1 MQAMRDLL
9 RTTLS
14 RSLNTLSPLDRLGAA
29 WPVAA
34 GHAIAERS
42 NVSDY
47 EDRVATITVADTAW
61 QRQLRSTAP
70 QLQSE
75 LARISGVP
83 LTDILF
89 LLPADA
95 ADTIAARPAP
105 AGADKSR
112 KPRTR
117 KPS

>member
-14 RSLNTLSPLDRLGAA
+14 KSLSTLSPLDRLSAA

-42 NVSDY
+42 SVTAY
-47 EDRVATITVADTAW
+47 EDRAVTITVPDKAW
-61 QRQLRSTAP
+61 RGQLSSTADM
-70 QLQSE
+70 LKAE

-89 LLPADA
+89 LLPVDA
-95 ADTIAARPAP
+95 SDPRQPQNQSQIQT
-105 AGADKSR
+105 GS
-112 KPRTR
+112 KPRIR